1 MAFILSSMSHEDFDA
16 FMKEAL
22 EKFKNQVATDPNY
35 QFARDGEKM
44 PLGDWFEQFAM
55 RMELI

>member
-1 MAFILSSMSHEDFDA
+1 MSHEDFDA